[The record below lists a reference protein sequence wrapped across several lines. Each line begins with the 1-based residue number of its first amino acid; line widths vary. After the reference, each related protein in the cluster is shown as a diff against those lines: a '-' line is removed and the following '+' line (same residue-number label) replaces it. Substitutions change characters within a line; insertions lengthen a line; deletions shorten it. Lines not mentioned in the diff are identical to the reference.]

1 MYILIILY
9 SRKCLWQASYTQ
21 STVQVEG
28 EQRKNGGLLYVSN
41 QIFMGH
47 FEGSVLN

>member
-28 EQRKNGGLLYVSN
+28 EQRKNGGLLYV
-41 QIFMGH
+41 F
-47 FEGSVLN
+47 

>member
-1 MYILIILY
+1 MTYFSVLKNYMYILIILY

-28 EQRKNGGLLYVSN
+28 
-41 QIFMGH
+41 
-47 FEGSVLN
+47 